1 MLYPGDFEPTVEVE
15 PPSRWQGPPIEKK
28 IKNMVLN
35 FGPQH
40 PAAHGVLR
48 LILELDHEVIKEC
61 YIFNFNLV

>member
-1 MLYPGDFEPTVEVE
+1 MYKTIKQLFLVPKPLKEVE
-15 PPSRWQGPPIEKK
+15 

-48 LILELDHEVIKEC
+48 LILHLDEEVDEK
-61 YIFNFNLV
+61 FPQNVLVNNNV